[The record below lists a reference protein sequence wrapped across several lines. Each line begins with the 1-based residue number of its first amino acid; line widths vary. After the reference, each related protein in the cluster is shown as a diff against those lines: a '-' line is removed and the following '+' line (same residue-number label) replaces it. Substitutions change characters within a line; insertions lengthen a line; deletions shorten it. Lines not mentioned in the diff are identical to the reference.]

1 MKSFSQRQGI
11 KPVRSILQVDEMDD
25 GLRNGLWNVLD
36 IYFWSILRK
45 ETYIFF
51 DIYQKNNYQYS
62 ENPQFY
68 CLCYLVSR
76 LWVKYFKKRIDEFY
90 PLVNVHFTSIK
101 TYFLECQWFEVYEF
115 IEFVAKNCLD
125 NDLAKDFKELCN
137 KALETELS
145 AYRFIDDFISPIVSE
160 IEINEIEEAISQE
173 DRLKPVV
180 EHLKRALELF
190 SDRKSPDYR
199 NSIKESISA
208 VESLCILIVGRDKA
222 KTLGEALNSIGRQ
235 GDLGLSSVLKQAFDK
250 MYGYTNSE
258 GGIRHALLD
267 EPNLGTEE
275 AKFMLVS
282 CSAFINL
289 LIPKADRAGINFSGG
304 L

>member
-1 MKSFSQRQGI
+1 MTSFSQRQGI
-11 KPVRSILQVDEMDD
+11 KPVRSILQVDEMDE
-25 GLRNGLWNVLD
+25 GLRNSLWNILD
-36 IYFWSILRK
+36 VYFWSTLRK
-45 ETYIFF
+45 IQTIRFYENDQYRS
-51 DIYQKNNYQYS
+51 YQGYDGVCS
-62 ENPQFY
+62 
-68 CLCYLVSR
+68 LVKI
-76 LWVKYFKKRIDEFY
+76 LWHDYFGKRIDEFHIEAN
-90 PLVNVHFTSIK
+90 LHFLIIK
-101 TYFLECQWFEVYEF
+101 DYFLNCQWHEAYDF
-115 IEFVAKNCLD
+115 IEFVPNNYRHVEQASQFRQHCNIILQKN
-125 NDLAKDFKELCN
+125 
-137 KALETELS
+137 LS
-145 AYRFIDDFISPIVSE
+145 AYRFIDNLISPIVSK
-160 IEINEIEEAISQE
+160 IEIDEIEEALSNA
-173 DRLKPVV
+173 DRFKPVTD
-180 EHLKRALELF
+180 HLKRALELF
-190 SDRKSPDYR
+190 SDRESPDYR

-267 EPNLGTEE
+267 EPNLGAEE